1 MKNYIVWDVLTRD
14 WWDGNEFSSKP
25 PLVVDASTLA
35 ALRQTYKG
43 RKTLLETEVVTLPTI
58 TEEEFEEQEKA
69 SVLFANAMRIDK
81 AYTQRLGAAI
91 DHAEQKAEKY

>member
-14 WWDGNEFSSKP
+14 WWDGNEFSSNP

-58 TEEEFEEQEKA
+58 TEDEFE
-69 SVLFANAMRIDK
+69 R
-81 AYTQRLGAAI
+81 
-91 DHAEQKAEKY
+91 QKAEKQANISPWEYVKDEYRKDPTPYKT

>member
-43 RKTLLETEVVTLPTI
+43 RKTLLETEVVSLPTI
-58 TEEEFEEQEKA
+58 TEEEFE
-69 SVLFANAMRIDK
+69 R
-81 AYTQRLGAAI
+81 
-91 DHAEQKAEKY
+91 QKAEKEPTPFMPWIRKSKQRTDCY

>member
-58 TEEEFEEQEKA
+58 TEEEFEA
-69 SVLFANAMRIDK
+69 LL
-81 AYTQRLGAAI
+81 QRVERLLTNKSFPAPSDEWPAVPWPPF
-91 DHAEQKAEKY
+91 